1 MLILRAAKMLDLAWV
16 LEDLI
21 QDERAQLEEFTG
33 DPYDAAGVAAY
44 TWGLRGPRWALCDE
58 YDRPLGVAGLERL
71 RPGVYRSWFY
81 STERLWTYT
90 DVTTVT
96 KGVIDAML
104 ADDAHRIETIALED
118 RHQSR
123 RWYERLGL
131 RLEATLQGF
140 GATGR
145 NAVLY
150 TATRPTRVADVRK
163 HE

>member
-1 MLILRAAKMLDLAWV
+1 MTILCAPTLLDVAWV
-16 LEDLI
+16 LSHLI
-21 QDERAQLEEFTG
+21 DDERRQIEEFTG
-33 DPYDAAGVAAY
+33 SPYDYNTIAIA
-44 TWGLRGPRWALCDE
+44 TWALPGPKWALRDAT
-58 YDRPLGVAGLERL
+58 DRPLGVAGLERL

-81 STERLWTYT
+81 STAELWEQS
-90 DVTTVT
+90 DVTFITEN
-96 KGVIDAML
+96 VIKQML
-104 ADDAHRIETIALED
+104 EIDAHRIETIALED